1 MYSYLVKPRRMG
13 QDSDSPQDPIGSP
26 DKREKR
32 LEIGGMRWLS
42 GFSRSI
48 ASVDCVL
55 ILIQELQ
62 SKCSVSEPTLKA
74 SANRTLFR
82 AFFNARKPRHTIRTY
97 KVPVTPRQHSV
108 SL

>member
-13 QDSDSPQDPIGSP
+13 QRSDSPQDPIGSP
-26 DKREKR
+26 DKKEKR

-55 ILIQELQ
+55 ILILIQELQ
-62 SKCSVSEPTLKA
+62 SKCSI
-74 SANRTLFR
+74 SA
-82 AFFNARKPRHTIRTY
+82 AFVQSIDLSCGICAAEMQEICSMNAVEVQY
-97 KVPVTPRQHSV
+97 Q
-108 SL
+108 